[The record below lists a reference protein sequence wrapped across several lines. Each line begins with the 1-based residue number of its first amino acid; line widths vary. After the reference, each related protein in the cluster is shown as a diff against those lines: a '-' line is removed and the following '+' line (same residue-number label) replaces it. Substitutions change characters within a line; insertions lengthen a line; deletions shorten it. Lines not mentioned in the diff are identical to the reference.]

1 MKLPDL
7 HDLDSAGVIEY
18 HGPADAVEQA
28 AAAAKLRYLSVDLA
42 RANSKRALLAEFADG
57 LGLPE
62 HFGDNWDALADC
74 LEDADWL
81 GRAGAVVRIGHSAAF
96 RKAHPQDWETAEE
109 ILAEAAE
116 YWRER
121 HLPFWVLVA

>member
-7 HDLDSAGVIEY
+7 KDLENAGVIEY
-18 HGPADAVEQA
+18 RGQADVVEQA
-28 AAAAKLRYLSVDLA
+28 ATAARLRFLAVDLA
-42 RANSKRALLAEFADG
+42 RVDSKRTLLAAFADG
-57 LGLPE
+57 LKLPE

-74 LEDADWL
+74 LEDGDWL
-81 GRAGAVVRIGHSAAF
+81 GKSGVAIRIAHSAAY
-96 RKAHPQDWETAEE
+96 RKAHPHDWEIAEE

-116 YWRER
+116 FWRER

>member
-7 HDLDSAGVIEY
+7 KDVENAGVIEY
-18 HGPADAVEQA
+18 HGHADAVEQA
-28 AAAAKLRYLSVDLA
+28 ATAAKLRYLAVDLA
-42 RANSKRALLAEFADG
+42 RAESKRTLLAAFADG
-57 LGLPE
+57 LRLPE

-74 LEDADWL
+74 LEDSDWF
-81 GRAGAVVRIGHSAAF
+81 GKTGVAIRIAHSAAY
-96 RKAHPQDWETAEE
+96 RKAHPHDWETTEE

-116 YWRER
+116 FWRER